1 MRWHFVCSCLFGLD
15 LLVKLFSLFASFG
28 FLLLLFYFYFGKQE
42 LRRMWL
48 VGWVWIEDSVVL
60 VGMGCCF
67 GSSIYYL
74 YIYLLS
80 FG

>member
-1 MRWHFVCSCLFGLD
+1 
-15 LLVKLFSLFASFG
+15 
-28 FLLLLFYFYFGKQE
+28 
-42 LRRMWL
+42 MWL
-48 VGWVWIEDSVVL
+48 VGWVWIEVGVVL

-67 GSSIYYL
+67 GLSIYYL